1 MLVVMAVPVMIVVW
15 VVAMIVIGIMLV
27 VVVVGLAAVL
37 VSVPSSSGSRS
48 GVILLI
54 AVAIF
59 VVLSPIFVSLV

>member
-1 MLVVMAVPVMIVVW
+1 MAVAVMLVKR

-27 VVVVGLAAVL
+27 VVGLAVVL
-37 VSVPSSSGSRS
+37 GSVTYSS

-59 VVLSPIFVSLV
+59 VVLSPC